1 MLYYYINLRSSVIY
15 FFNLRSAIIL
25 CLSSEGISL
34 SLGISSSFFSELFCG
49 DVFETLA
56 VLSEILFPI
65 KMPAAFA
72 VCLITFFEEVL
83 STSFTC
89 FWRNI

>member
-15 FFNLRSAIIL
+15 FFNHRSAIIL

-72 VCLITFFEEVL
+72 VC
-83 STSFTC
+83 
-89 FWRNI
+89 